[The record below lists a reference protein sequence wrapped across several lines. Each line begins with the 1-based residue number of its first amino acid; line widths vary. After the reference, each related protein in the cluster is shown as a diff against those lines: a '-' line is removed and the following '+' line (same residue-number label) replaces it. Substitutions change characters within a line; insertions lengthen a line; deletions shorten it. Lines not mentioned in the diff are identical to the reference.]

1 MGCLGF
7 FCTIKINHDSSGAY
21 VQRSECKDKYAW
33 NIAWRTMFVD
43 IFCLRLLP
51 CVWSANTPHLEVYGW
66 RHHYMGQY
74 RSSGI
79 SFLYLWHVAHQKG
92 ILLQCFS
99 SYGWKS
105 TDKKYIFQFWDD
117 ILWEEMKWNDYAN
130 TWKTLEGGNE
140 NEITSTCPNPPS
152 KVVQYHI
159 WFQPGT
165 VSLITLHGSPDRY
178 HVITHIFLF

>member
-1 MGCLGF
+1 MGLKFGVLRF
-7 FCTIKINHDSSGAY
+7 FPYNQNNHDSSGAY

-51 CVWSANTPHLEVYGW
+51 FVWSANTPTW
-66 RHHYMGQY
+66 RPMADDTITWD
-74 RSSGI
+74 S
-79 SFLYLWHVAHQKG
+79 
-92 ILLQCFS
+92 
-99 SYGWKS
+99 
-105 TDKKYIFQFWDD
+105 IFQFWDD

-140 NEITSTCPNPPS
+140 NEITNTCPNPPS

-178 HVITHIFLF
+178 NVITHIFLF